1 MTGLSIAQ
9 IEAWRAGDVREVFHA
24 ARGIAE
30 ANQLASDGLATLPA
44 FEAWGGAA
52 ADAARDSNAQIRRD
66 LDAFGR
72 EALAVARAADRAAD
86 GIEKVQVDLRA
97 LRDEAHSLHMTI
109 DPMSNRI
116 VPDGTGNLLPGEALI
131 AEQRLQPKLDL
142 ILAEANR
149 VDHELANAIDM
160 ADGDVPIPADAGP
173 PVGPGGLT
181 PTQLASD
188 ANQVALREE
197 RLRAQAEVDRLQPRF
212 DELARQAYT
221 TGDHGSQL
229 WDQLNAMGPQLADA
243 KKRVGELDAV
253 TDALSKAPETYLAML
268 DVPREFGKP
277 VHAAVAVGNPDTAK
291 NVSVTV
297 PGVGSTTRTSL
308 PDMVQEARNL
318 RLEGLRQMGNANVP
332 MADRSMATI
341 AWMGYDPPANALNT
355 TSARDV
361 WATMNDDLAQQGAT
375 NLSKFLQT
383 VDANNPNA
391 HVTLLGHSYGSLT
404 SSLALQQLNAQGVH
418 AVDDVVFYGSPGLE
432 AGGATDLGLGKGH
445 AFVMR
450 ADEDLVTNVF
460 GAPLS
465 AAHGW
470 GLNPYDG
477 QFPELSS
484 SAGTSP
490 LDNLAREAAHSH
502 ADYPRMADND
512 RLRMSGYNLAVIAA
526 GLDPREAAVFAA
538 PPVPIR

>member
-1 MTGLSIAQ
+1 VTGLSIAQ

-44 FEAWGGAA
+44 FETWGGVA

-66 LDAFGR
+66 LDVFGR

-86 GIEKVQVDLRA
+86 GIEKVQADLRA

-109 DPMSNRI
+109 DPMTSRI
-116 VPDGTGNLLPGEALI
+116 VPDGTANLLPMEALI
-131 AEQRLQPKLDL
+131 AEQQLQPKLDL
-142 ILAEANR
+142 ILAEAND

-160 ADGDVPIPADAGP
+160 ADGDAPIPADSGP
-173 PVGPGGLT
+173 AVGHEGLT

-212 DELARQAYT
+212 DELARQAYV
-221 TGDHGSQL
+221 TGDHSSQL
-229 WDQLNAMGPQLADA
+229 WDQLNDMGPRLADA
-243 KKRVGELDAV
+243 RKRVGELDAV
-253 TDALSKAPETYLAML
+253 TDAMSKAPETYLAML
-268 DVPREFGKP
+268 DVPKEFGKP

-318 RLEGLRQMGNANVP
+318 QIEGLRQMANANVP
-332 MADRSMATI
+332 MPDRSMATI

-355 TSARDV
+355 QSARDV
-361 WATMNDDLAQQGAT
+361 WATMNDDLASQGAT

-383 VDANNPNA
+383 VDANNPGA

-418 AVDDVVFYGSPGLE
+418 GVDDVVFYGSPGLE
-432 AGGATDLGLGKGH
+432 AGSATDLGLGKGH

-526 GLDPREAAVFAA
+526 GLDPREVAVFAQ
-538 PPVPIR
+538 PPLPIR